1 MNDEATPSPE
11 GTTEMQETD
20 SQREWPP
27 FGYWIKVGA
36 GIIGIV
42 GLLRLVL
49 LLQGVLLLI
58 LASLVLAFGLQP
70 PIERLTD
77 RGLRRGVAL
86 TIVLAGI
93 GIPVA
98 VVLAM
103 IIPTAVAQT
112 QQVVDVFPEIR
123 QELSGLGDFGSFL
136 ADRLDLSV
144 LMSDDE
150 EVSRTLGAVAA
161 TGFNLFTVLVMTP
174 YFAGAFPSMKRWM
187 LRLLHRGDRHDALE
201 LLNEATRKISNYI
214 LGNLTISLIAGIV
227 AGLGFG
233 LIGVQSAIILA
244 IWVAL
249 TDLIPIAGAFL
260 GAIPAIAVAS
270 LAGLGPAVAV
280 GLLLFAYQ
288 LVENFLISPRV
299 MNNAIDLS
307 PATVIIAIMV
317 GSTVAGVLGALLALP
332 LAAMIKLA
340 VEAYVVNP
348 RIDAV
353 RAAQRP
359 EKNIVGRTRDLP

>member
-1 MNDEATPSPE
+1 MNEAAPPPAEES
-11 GTTEMQETD
+11 M
-20 SQREWPP
+20 WPP
-27 FGYWIKVGA
+27 FQYWVKVGT

-42 GLLRLVL
+42 VVLRMIL

-58 LASLVLAFGLQP
+58 LASLVLALGLQP

-77 RGLRRGVAL
+77 RGMRRGVAL

-123 QELSGLGDFGSFL
+123 AELSELGDFGAFL
-136 ADRLDLSV
+136 ADRMDLSE
-144 LMSDDE
+144 LMGDEE

-174 YFAGAFPSMKRWM
+174 YFAASFPAMKRWL
-187 LRLLHRGDRHDALE
+187 LRLLHREDRQDALE
-201 LLNEATRKISNYI
+201 LLNESTRKISNYI
-214 LGNLTISLIAGIV
+214 LGNLTISLIAGII
-227 AGLGFG
+227 AGVGFG
-233 LIGVQSAIILA
+233 VIGVRSAVILA

-260 GAIPAIAVAS
+260 GAIPAVAVAG
-270 LAGLGPAVAV
+270 LDGLGPAVAV
-280 GLLLFAYQ
+280 AVFLFAYQ

-348 RIDAV
+348 RIDTV
-353 RAAQRP
+353 RNSERP
-359 EKNIVGRTRDLP
+359 ERNIVGRTRNLP

>member
-1 MNDEATPSPE
+1 MTNETSPSLDGSTDTP
-11 GTTEMQETD
+11 D
-20 SQREWPP
+20 SGWPP
-27 FGYWIKVGA
+27 FGYWIKIGTGV
-36 GIIGIV
+36 IGIV
-42 GLLRLVL
+42 VLLRLVL

-58 LASLVLAFGLQP
+58 LASLVLALGLQP
-70 PIERLTD
+70 PIERLTY
-77 RGLRRGVAL
+77 RGFRRGAAL

-112 QQVVDVFPEIR
+112 QQVVDVIPEIR
-123 QELSGLGDFGSFL
+123 EELSNVGDFGAFL
-136 ADRLDLSV
+136 ADRMDLSA
-144 LMSDDE
+144 LMSDE
-150 EVSRTLGAVAA
+150 EDVSRTLGAVAA

-174 YFAGAFPSMKRWM
+174 YFAGAFPSMKRWL
-187 LRLLHRGDRHDALE
+187 LRLLHRENRSDALE
-201 LLNEATRKISNYI
+201 LLNASTQKISNYI

-227 AGLGFG
+227 AGVGFG
-233 LIGVQSAIILA
+233 VIGVQSAIILA
-244 IWVAL
+244 IWVAI

-260 GAIPAIAVAS
+260 GAIPAIAVAG

-280 GLLLFAYQ
+280 AVFLFAYQ
-288 LVENFLISPRV
+288 MVENFVISPRV

-340 VEAYVVNP
+340 IEAYVVNP

-353 RAAQRP
+353 RSAQRP
-359 EKNIVGRTRDLP
+359 NKNIVGRTRNLP